1 MRTWRGVLI
10 LLVIVYVAG
19 FATAV
24 YCLAPPASTSREDL
38 AASQARLDSTPT
50 DRVVKAVGIALR
62 KARAAGE
69 DLVDRTTALIQS
81 RENRSPP
88 KVSTADGH

>member
-1 MRTWRGVLI
+1 MRTWRGGLT
-10 LLVIVYVAG
+10 LLVIAYVAG

-38 AASQARLDSTPT
+38 AASQARLDSAPT
-50 DRVVKAVGIALR
+50 DRVVKAVGIALH
-62 KARAAGE
+62 KARTAAE

-81 RENRSPP
+81 RESRAPP
-88 KVSTADGH
+88 KVSTSDRH